1 MISSVLWR
9 ETPSARDSKNGTDKQ
24 MTDKEMTIRANGT
37 RIARGP
43 RSTSRRHRLLSP
55 LWLLALAPLTACS
68 ALDEILEAELP
79 GQVVDGDL
87 NAPGLAETL
96 VAGAQADFECGLQ
109 GHIFGVEA
117 GFYNGLHYTD
127 FQIEQITIANRQARH
142 VEYQRGECTSN
153 RDPIWFTMHRGRA
166 QSADAARRIL
176 EEMPA
181 AEVDDLNFLVGK
193 AYAYEGYATQLLSE
207 AWCEMVF
214 DGDGAKVTPATGM
227 ARAEAKFDLAIQ
239 YSTAALSGSKAS
251 DAQDILDLARVGRAR
266 SRMNQG
272 NTTGALSDA
281 QAVTSGFI
289 YYATYES
296 SPSRRGNMV
305 NRLLD
310 GFVVHTRDRNLL
322 VGGVTDPR
330 IPIENLGAHS
340 NTGVGDHWKQT
351 KYGSQSS
358 DIPFAS
364 WREAQL
370 MIAELDPT
378 QSVAIINVLRS
389 SSAGLHSELDS
400 SAWPLAAYVDG
411 GAAANA
417 VAVREEKRRELYLTG
432 VTPGD
437 DHRAG
442 DFSHLDTG
450 QSLVNAPIGTATCLS
465 IPEVEFL

>member
-1 MISSVLWR
+1 
-9 ETPSARDSKNGTDKQ
+9 
-24 MTDKEMTIRANGT
+24 MTDKEMAIRANAT
-37 RIARGP
+37 RITKGP
-43 RSTSRRHRLLSP
+43 RSTSRRRRLVLP
-55 LWLLALAPLTACS
+55 LWLLALAPLTACG
-68 ALDEILEAELP
+68 ALDDLLEAELP

-87 NAPGLAETL
+87 NNPLLAETL

-117 GFYNGLHYTD
+117 GFANVMHYTN
-127 FQIEQITIANRQARH
+127 FQIEQITIANRQSRL

-153 RDPIWFTMHRGRA
+153 RDPIWFIMHRGRT

-176 EEMPA
+176 EEMDA

-193 AYAYEGYATQLLSE
+193 AYAYEAYATQLLSE

-214 DGDGAKVTPATGM
+214 EGSGTTVTRLAGM
-227 ARAEAKFDLAIQ
+227 VQAEAKFDLAIQ
-239 YSTAALSGSKAS
+239 YSTTALSGSKAAE
-251 DAQDILDLARVGRAR
+251 AQNILDLALVGRAR

-272 NTTGALSDA
+272 NTNGALLDA
-281 QAVTSGFI
+281 AAVTAGFI

-296 SPSRRGNMV
+296 APSRRGNMV
-305 NRLLD
+305 NRLED
-310 GFVVHTRDRNLL
+310 GFVVHARDRNLL

-330 IPIENLGAHS
+330 VPVENIGAHTL
-340 NTGVGDHWKQT
+340 TGVGDHWVQR
-351 KYGSQSS
+351 KYADQSS

-378 QSVAIINVLRS
+378 QSVAIINALRL
-389 SSAGLHSELDS
+389 SSAGLHSELDT
-400 SAWPLAAYVDG
+400 SAWPLAVYVDG

-417 VAVREEKRRELYLTG
+417 AAVLEERRRELYLTG
-432 VTPGD
+432 VQMGD
-437 DHRAG
+437 DQRSG
-442 DFSHLDTG
+442 DLSHWDTG
-450 QSLVNAPIGTATCLS
+450 ISLVNAPIGDLTCIL